1 MEGSLEVLKQK
12 ITVKLLKLRSL
23 KPKKFLLLILDDDR
37 SKSGKEVITKL
48 QERMPSE
55 PKSVLKVLIT
65 RRNQESCEQGREGT
79 EIESSFQEKEEKIE
93 ISLSKNELGTL
104 LEEKVKRPI
113 PERIKRDIEGI
124 AEKIKDLTA
133 AVVVLIAEALNHSG
147 DDDLGV
153 LKLESALKEATSYK
167 ETDKC
172 IRSLLQYGYDML
184 PGN

>member
-1 MEGSLEVLKQK
+1 
-12 ITVKLLKLRSL
+12 
-23 KPKKFLLLILDDDR
+23 
-37 SKSGKEVITKL
+37 
-48 QERMPSE
+48 
-55 PKSVLKVLIT
+55 
-65 RRNQESCEQGREGT
+65 
-79 EIESSFQEKEEKIE
+79 
-93 ISLSKNELGTL
+93 

-167 ETDKC
+167 ETGKC